1 MRNLRLETTAP
12 FQGLPELVA
21 DREGL
26 FAEQGISI
34 EWIERDGGDPKAVN
48 VGVNVPKG
56 LNPFHSHG
64 KMLER
69 GLADMYNACEL
80 GNYCRVQ
87 DSRTGSRQ
95 LGRRAIMVFGAI
107 VVRGDSPVV
116 IPQQLAGRTV
126 GVPFYFGSHYMA
138 LQLLEGFVPRELIKL
153 CDAPNGSKARY
164 DALMAGEVEATTL
177 TEPYVTL
184 AEKNGCKVICSAFY
198 PGTEVASSALDAE
211 TYASFNAAVRESV
224 RRINEN
230 PAAYMHYFIEYHAA
244 KDPRIGAL
252 KPEELRPSRLLVTD
266 PAPIPQD
273 ELARSAAWLK
283 SWGML
288 EEVESPLELVN
299 LEIAAAA
306 HAAE

>member
-1 MRNLRLETTAP
+1 MKSLRLETTAP

-26 FAEQGISI
+26 FAARDIAI
-34 EWIERDGGDPKAVN
+34 EWIERDGGTDKAVN

-64 KMLER
+64 SMLER

-107 VVRGDSPVV
+107 VVRGDSKVV
-116 IPQQLAGRTV
+116 IPQQLAGKNI

-138 LQLLEGFVPRELIKL
+138 LQLLEGFVPRELIRL
-153 CDAPNGSKARY
+153 CDAPNGSKGRY
-164 DALMAGEVEATTL
+164 DALMAGEVDATTL

-184 AEKNGCKVICSAFY
+184 AEQNGCKVICSAFY
-198 PGTEVASSALDAE
+198 PGTEVASGALDAP
-211 TYASFNAAVRESV
+211 TYAKFNEAVREAV

-230 PAAYMHYFIEYHAA
+230 PAAYMHYFIDYHAA
-244 KDPRIGAL
+244 KDPRIAAL
-252 KPEELRPSRLLVTD
+252 RPEDLRPSRLLVTD
-266 PAPIPQD
+266 PAPIPAE
-273 ELARSAAWLK
+273 ELERSAAWLK

-288 EEVESPLELVN
+288 EETDSPLELVN
-299 LEIAAAA
+299 LEIASQA

>member
-1 MRNLRLETTAP
+1 MKTLRLETTAP

-26 FAEQGISI
+26 FADQGIAI
-34 EWIERDGGDPKAVN
+34 DWIERDAGNNKTVN
-48 VGVNVPKG
+48 TGVNVPKG

-64 KMLER
+64 KMLEQ

-116 IPQQLAGRTV
+116 IPQQLAGRSI

-138 LQLLEGFVPRELIKL
+138 LQLLEGFMPRDMIKL
-153 CDAPNGSKARY
+153 CDAPNGSKGRY

-198 PGTEVASSALDAE
+198 PGTEVAAATVDGE
-211 TYASFNAAVRESV
+211 TYSKFNAAVREAV
-224 RRINEN
+224 ARITAD
-230 PAAYMHYFIEYHAA
+230 PAAYMHYFIEYHAK
-244 KDPRIGAL
+244 KDPRIASL
-252 KPEELRPSRLLVTD
+252 KPEDLRPSRLLVTN
-266 PAPIPQD
+266 PAPIPQE
-273 ELARSAAWLK
+273 ELERSAEWLK

-288 EEVESPLELVN
+288 EETESPLDLVN
-299 LEIAAAA
+299 LEITTVA